1 MGSLAAIVV
10 VYTDLT
16 HWLHDVDTK
25 MALAAK
31 VCRELVP
38 WMFWDKGD
46 AESEV

>member
-16 HWLHDVDTK
+16 HWLHDVDMK

-31 VCRELVP
+31 VRRELVP
-38 WMFWDKGD
+38 WMF
-46 AESEV
+46 

>member
-16 HWLHDVDTK
+16 HWLHDADMK

-31 VCRELVP
+31 ARRELLVP
-38 WMFWDKGD
+38 WMC
-46 AESEV
+46 

>member
-16 HWLHDVDTK
+16 HWLHDVDMK

-31 VCRELVP
+31 VCRELVF
-38 WMFWDKGD
+38 WMFWDKDD

>member
-10 VYTDLT
+10 VYNDLN
-16 HWLHDVDTK
+16 HWLHDVDMK

-31 VCRELVP
+31 VRRELVP
-38 WMFWDKGD
+38 WMFWDRGD